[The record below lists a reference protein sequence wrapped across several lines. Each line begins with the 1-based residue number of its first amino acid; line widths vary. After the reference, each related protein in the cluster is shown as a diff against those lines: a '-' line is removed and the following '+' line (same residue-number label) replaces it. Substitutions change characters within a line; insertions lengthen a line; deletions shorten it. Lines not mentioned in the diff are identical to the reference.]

1 MNKVQKIDYIKGIE
15 EYLEKNH
22 TYELFEHL
30 MRQLII
36 HEPED
41 PQNFLIEKLKNP
53 DGTPYYENSKN
64 YKEKNF
70 LLLDHPDQ
78 TLES

>member
-41 PQNFLIEKLKNP
+41 P
-53 DGTPYYENSKN
+53 
-64 YKEKNF
+64 
-70 LLLDHPDQ
+70 
-78 TLES
+78 